1 MRNIVL
7 SLFFAL
13 CLLASCTQPIV
24 EVFGSISGYVVDE
37 DTGEAVA
44 GARVAI
50 TPVGLSQVTAVDGE
64 FLFDNLDAQ
73 EYTLSIK
80 KDGYQDMSQKVS
92 VKAGMTSVVQ
102 VALKPI
108 QPVLKV
114 EPSVLDFGDE
124 SSSLALDITN
134 AGKGTLEW
142 TIEEDIDWLTCTQQ
156 SGSTSDKVS
165 SIVVKASREGL
176 GVGSYSETIVV
187 SSNGGSAIV
196 KVKLS
201 VGNSIK
207 ISVEPKEIDF
217 GAIESDVELIVKNNG
232 ITAVKYTASS
242 SNQWLTLSKSSSS
255 VLSTDYLHAIV
266 SREGLAA
273 GSYTS
278 SVVISTEGGDLVIPV
293 KMEVA
298 AKSAPIVTLENVDDI
313 TYSSAVANGT
323 IVSVGSSKV
332 FRYGFCISAESKDPT
347 VDGQLYVL
355 GDSMEPKSFSA
366 LLTNLESNKTYYVRS
381 FAENQEG
388 IAYSNTALQFTTAD
402 LPKMASVST
411 GDIISVETNSA
422 VVLGSVDHLGNVSKV
437 TAYGHVWNTTGSP
450 TLANGESTDHGE
462 LATTSQYSSSLEG
475 LEVGTKYYV
484 RAYATNEKGT
494 SYGSEQTFTTNFG
507 TVELRTSEA
516 TDITHESAVIEGEVV
531 SDGRNEI
538 VEKGVVYSKSPEPD
552 RYAGKSVAE
561 NGFTCTLTGLSKTTT
576 YYARAYAKT
585 SEGKYFYGNEVSF
598 TTAELVTAPTV
609 STGEAEQITEN
620 SAVVSGSVDHL
631 GNVSKVTAYGHVWNT
646 TGSPTLA
653 NGEST
658 DLGELATASQYSSSL
673 EGLEVG
679 TKYYVRAYA
688 TNEKGTS
695 YGSEQTFTTNFGT
708 VELRTS
714 EATDITHESAV
725 IEGEVVSDGRNEI
738 VEKGVVYSKS
748 PEPDRYAGKSVAEN
762 GFTCTL
768 TGLSKTTTY
777 YARAYAK
784 TSEGK
789 YFYGNEVSFTTKEIV
804 TVPTV
809 STGEAENI
817 TEKSVEVSGNI
828 VSTGYSTV
836 TEYGHVLG
844 LDRNINKDGS
854 YLWKTKYGPIDSQ
867 TGFTSTFNQLE
878 PNTMYYV
885 RAYATN
891 DQGTVYGD
899 VINFK
904 TDKEPVV
911 VVTGEPAEITINSA
925 RLSAEILYSE
935 GHVVVEKGFIVWP
948 YGATG
953 SDMEIVASSAF
964 EATVDGLHD
973 NTQYMVQAYVKTSE
987 GRVYYDKDGVSFTTI
1002 EAPKN
1007 PTNGLYAYYTFENDT
1022 KNTVAGAV
1030 NASGINVS
1038 YVDGK
1043 QGTKAL
1049 KFTTKDALLNVP
1061 EPLIDGRDFTISFWV
1076 KDLNDGHIFDVVS
1089 SGSYKNSNVL
1099 AVTNGRLRYIQSGFY
1114 LWRAWNDEEDAPL
1127 FTHSS
1132 LSSDWHHIVITS
1144 TYSGYSTTDVC
1155 LYLNGEY
1162 VDKVSTDGD
1171 DRGTGI
1177 KFVFGG
1183 PLTRSGY
1190 SFSLNWIAMTIDNLR
1205 IYNSRVLT
1213 AEEVKQIYEY
1223 EK

>member
-44 GARVAI
+44 GTRVAI

-411 GDIISVETNSA
+411 GDVISVETNSA
-422 VVLGSVDHLGNVSKV
+422 VVL
-437 TAYGHVWNTTGSP
+437 
-450 TLANGESTDHGE
+450 
-462 LATTSQYSSSLEG
+462 
-475 LEVGTKYYV
+475 
-484 RAYATNEKGT
+484 
-494 SYGSEQTFTTNFG
+494 
-507 TVELRTSEA
+507 
-516 TDITHESAVIEGEVV
+516 
-531 SDGRNEI
+531 
-538 VEKGVVYSKSPEPD
+538 
-552 RYAGKSVAE
+552 
-561 NGFTCTLTGLSKTTT
+561 
-576 YYARAYAKT
+576 
-585 SEGKYFYGNEVSF
+585 
-598 TTAELVTAPTV
+598 
-609 STGEAEQITEN
+609 
-620 SAVVSGSVDHL
+620 GSVDHL

-935 GHVVVEKGFIVWP
+935 GHVVVEKGFLVWP
-948 YGATG
+948 NGTTG
-953 SDMEIVASSAF
+953 SNTEIVASSAF
-964 EATVDGLHD
+964 EATADGLTD
-973 NTQYMVQAYVKTSE
+973 NTEYMVQAYAKTSE
-987 GRVYYDKDGVSFTTI
+987 GRVYYDKDGVSFTTL

-1049 KFTTKDALLNVP
+1049 KFTSKDSKLNIP
-1061 EPLIDGRDFTISFWV
+1061 DPLIDGGTFTVSFWV
-1076 KDLNDGHIFDVVS
+1076 KDFNDGHIFSVTTADS
-1089 SGSYKNSNVL
+1089 YGSAFIMSVR
-1099 AVTNGRLRYIQSGFY
+1099 NGSFTYVQDSYNYWY
-1114 LWRAWNDEEDAPL
+1114 LYDEPEKSPS
-1127 FTHSS
+1127 FTHNSLDSS
-1132 LSSDWHHIVITS
+1132 EWHHITMTSKRVFSGWNVELCFYIDGEFLDTITLES
-1144 TYSGYSTTDVC
+1144 QYDSINQGNK
-1155 LYLNGEY
+1155 L
-1162 VDKVSTDGD
+1162 
-1171 DRGTGI
+1171 
-1177 KFVFGG
+1177 VFGG
-1183 PLTRSGY
+1183 PLTNSK
-1190 SFSLNWIAMTIDNLR
+1190 FSINNLNWLAMSIDNLR
-1205 IYNSRVLT
+1205 VYNTRVLT
-1213 AEEVKQIYEY
+1213 ADEVKQIYEY